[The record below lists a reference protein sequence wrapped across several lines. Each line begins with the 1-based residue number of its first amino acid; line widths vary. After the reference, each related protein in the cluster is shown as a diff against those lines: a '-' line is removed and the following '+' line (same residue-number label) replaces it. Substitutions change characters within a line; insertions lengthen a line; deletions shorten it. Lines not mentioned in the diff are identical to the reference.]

1 MRGLILYVLIF
12 LTLLS
17 CTSISDSIIIEGKV
31 SGLENQTVKLL
42 KLDLQTNEPL
52 VVDSISSKNGV
63 FKFIVK
69 KEPSYLHTLI
79 VNDSIKFPF
88 FVDKSNVKIDG
99 DIKSIESFI
108 ISSKSKEDNFF
119 RKFSQDDFFDRKIG
133 MDIMINYPDNI
144 VSVFTAY
151 YQFQIHNISQ
161 DTMSSI
167 IDNFSSY
174 SKNSIYFDYLKSLYE
189 KITSINEGVI
199 APNFTSKDIDGKQ
212 HSLYDFRGKYVYID
226 FWASWCAPCIEKFPE
241 MKKIYNSRDKSK
253 FEILGVSVDVSR
265 DSWIKSIEKN
275 KLNWINISNT
285 KGWDE
290 ISDSYGVKAVPQNFL
305 VDPDGV
311 ILYKNISLIKLRDFF
326 ENKIQAQTLNY

>member
-1 MRGLILYVLIF
+1 MRGLILYIF
-12 LTLLS
+12 IFFTLYS
-17 CTSISDSIIIEGKV
+17 CTSKTDSIIIEGKV
-31 SGLENQTVKLL
+31 SGLKNQTVKLL

-52 VVDSISSKNGV
+52 VVNSFYSKNGEYN
-63 FKFIVK
+63 FILK
-69 KEPSYLHTLI
+69 KEPSYLYTLFI
-79 VNDSIKFPF
+79 NDSIKFPF
-88 FVDKSNVKIDG
+88 FVDNSNIKIDG
-99 DIKSIESFI
+99 DIKSIESFV
-108 ISSKSKEDNFF
+108 ISSNSKEDSFF
-119 RKFSQDDFFDRKIG
+119 RKFSQDDFFDRKVG
-133 MDIMINYPDNI
+133 MDIMLNYPDNI

-212 HSLYDFRGKYVYID
+212 YSLYDFRGKYVYID
-226 FWASWCAPCIEKFPE
+226 FWASWCAPCIQKFPE

-305 VDPDGV
+305 VDPYGT
-311 ILYKNISLIKLRDFF
+311 IIKKNIELDELVDYLISIK
-326 ENKIQAQTLNY
+326 E

>member
-17 CTSISDSIIIEGKV
+17 CTSISDSIKIEGKV
-31 SGLENQTVKLL
+31 SGLKNQTVKLL
-42 KLDLQTNEPL
+42 KLDLETNEPV
-52 VVDSISSKNGV
+52 VVDSFNSKNGA
-63 FKFIVK
+63 FEFIVK
-69 KEPSYLHTLI
+69 KEPSYLHTLFI
-79 VNDSIKFPF
+79 NDSIKLPF
-88 FVDKSNVKIDG
+88 FVDNSKVKIDG
-99 DIKSIESFI
+99 DIKSIESFT

-119 RKFSQDDFFDRKIG
+119 REYSQDDFFDRKIG
-133 MDIMINYPDNI
+133 MDIMLNYPDNI

-161 DTMSSI
+161 DTMSLI

-174 SKNSIYFDYLKSLYE
+174 SKNSIYFDYLKSLYK
-189 KITSINEGVI
+189 KITSIKEGVL
-199 APNFTSKDIDGKQ
+199 APNFTSKNIDGKQ
-212 HSLYDFRGKYVYID
+212 YSLYDFRGKYVYID

-275 KLNWINISNT
+275 KLSWINISNT

-305 VDPDGV
+305 VDPNGT
-311 ILYKNISLIKLRDFF
+311 IIKKNIELNDLKEILESL
-326 ENKIQAQTLNY
+326 